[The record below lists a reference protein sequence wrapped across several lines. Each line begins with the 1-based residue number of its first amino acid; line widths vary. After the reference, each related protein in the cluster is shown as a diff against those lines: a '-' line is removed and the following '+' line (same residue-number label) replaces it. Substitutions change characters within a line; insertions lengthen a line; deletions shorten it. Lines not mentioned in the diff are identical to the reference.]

1 MIENGKKVIDDFWE
15 QRAIDN
21 GDIPGELADPD
32 QLYKTKLSNVLGDSG
47 IVSTG
52 HATPLTATQLSI
64 IKEILLGCIKLP
76 NKHLNTIRNYMNSE
90 LIICIKAIKI
100 LIRI

>member
-1 MIENGKKVIDDFWE
+1 MIDDFWE

-52 HATPLTATQLSI
+52 HATPLTDSNCQLSRRSYLDVSNCQTNI
-64 IKEILLGCIKLP
+64 
-76 NKHLNTIRNYMNSE
+76 
-90 LIICIKAIKI
+90 
-100 LIRI
+100 

>member
-1 MIENGKKVIDDFWE
+1 MIDDFWE

-52 HATPLTATQLSI
+52 HAT
-64 IKEILLGCIKLP
+64 
-76 NKHLNTIRNYMNSE
+76 R
-90 LIICIKAIKI
+90 
-100 LIRI
+100 